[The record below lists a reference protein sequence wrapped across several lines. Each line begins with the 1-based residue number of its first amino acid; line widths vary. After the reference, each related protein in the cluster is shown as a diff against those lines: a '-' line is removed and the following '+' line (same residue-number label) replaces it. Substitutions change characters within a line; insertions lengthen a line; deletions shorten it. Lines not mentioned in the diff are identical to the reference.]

1 MSRLL
6 DEDAL
11 HDLLTSLGRDEGAR
25 TRFARDFV
33 SLWDTRVQRLTNAL
47 DLPDLEETHVV
58 LLSIRSSSR
67 MIGAQMVEA
76 TACLMH
82 SALGRQDID
91 GTKQHLGRLIQVGQE
106 TSLELSERFGLSST
120 LV

>member
-11 HDLLTSLGRDEGAR
+11 RDLLTAVGWDEGAR
-25 TRFARDFV
+25 SRFARDFV

-47 DLPDLEETHVV
+47 DSRDASEAHVV

-67 MIGAQMVEA
+67 MIGAQVIEA
-76 TACLMH
+76 TASLILSSLDRH
-82 SALGRQDID
+82 DLD
-91 GTKQHLGRLIQVGQE
+91 GCARHLGRLDQVGQE
-106 TSLELSERFGLSST
+106 TCIELATRFPLSAS
-120 LV
+120 V